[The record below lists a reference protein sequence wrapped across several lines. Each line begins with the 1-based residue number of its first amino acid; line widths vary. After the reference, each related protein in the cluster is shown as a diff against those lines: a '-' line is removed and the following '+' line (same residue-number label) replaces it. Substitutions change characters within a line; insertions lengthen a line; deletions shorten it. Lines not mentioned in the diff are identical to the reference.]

1 MPRVIEVIEST
12 ITRGT
17 GATDDPVRAVMRY
30 HTLDGELLAEY
41 DHGRCTYS
49 AKHCAGVAERLER
62 EEIAASS

>member
-41 DHGRCTYS
+41 DHGQCTYS
-49 AKHCAGVAERLER
+49 AKHCAGVA
-62 EEIAASS
+62 